1 MKNAV
6 SVRTCFLADKAFYM
20 PGLSIYLSLLLGL
33 MLIIPAQAVVGE
45 QPESSKSM
53 VQRYFQ
59 ELHSL
64 RADFE
69 QTVFD
74 DQSRLIQTS
83 SGRMFMQ
90 KPGRFR
96 WDYREPYPQ
105 VIVAD
110 GEHLWIYDKEL
121 EQVTV
126 RPLGEA
132 LTATPLA
139 LLSGVAPLEEAFSVG
154 DHWQRE
160 DRQWFALYPRHEQ
173 SQFNVLRVAFKEGR
187 LDIIELEDAF
197 NQLTRLEFK
206 RLEPNADIDP
216 QRLRFEP
223 PPGVDV
229 IGDMP

>member
-1 MKNAV
+1 M
-6 SVRTCFLADKAFYM
+6 RR
-20 PGLSIYLSLLLGL
+20 LSIYLIAVCGL
-33 MLIIPAQAVVGE
+33 ILAIPALAVVSD
-45 QPESSKSM
+45 QPTSM

-59 ELHSL
+59 DLHSL
-64 RADFE
+64 RADFV

-83 SGRMFMQ
+83 SGRMLMQ

-96 WDYREPYPQ
+96 WDYVEPYPQ

-110 GEHLWIYDKEL
+110 GEYLWIYDMEL

-139 LLSGVAPLEEAFSVG
+139 LLSGVAPLEQAFTVG
-154 DHWQRE
+154 DRLQRD
-160 DRQWFALYPRHEQ
+160 DRQWFALYPKHEQ
-173 SQFNVLRVAFKEGR
+173 TEFKVLRVGFKDGR

-197 NQLTRLEFK
+197 NQLTRLDFK
-206 RLEPNADIDP
+206 HLEPNVDIDP
-216 QRLRFEP
+216 QKLRFVP

-229 IGDMP
+229 IGDLP